1 MAFLKG
7 RIMKNYEYIF
17 FDLDG
22 TLTDP
27 AHGLLDSF
35 AYGLGK
41 MGITWKDKTELKR
54 FIGPPLYTEWQEV
67 YGFTPEESSRALDF
81 FTEYYQ
87 VYGWWDNTVYDGV
100 RKMLSVLKKRG
111 KKIILATSKPEFFA
125 RKILD
130 LFDLAQYFDFIA
142 GAIADKIRDKKWEV
156 LQYAIDSVQP
166 ESLEKCLMIGDR
178 KYDAEGAAICDVDAL
193 AVSYG
198 HGTREELETAGFVAI
213 ASSPEEVCE
222 LLT

>member
-1 MAFLKG
+1 MSY
-7 RIMKNYEYIF
+7 NYIF

-27 AHGLLDSF
+27 EHGLLESF

-41 MGITWKDKTELKR
+41 MGIKWNNKKELGR

-100 RKMLSVLKKRG
+100 PEMLAALKASG
-111 KKIILATSKPEFFA
+111 KKIILATSKPEYFA
-125 RKILD
+125 RKILK
-130 LFDLAQYFDFIA
+130 LFDLEQYFDFIA

-156 LQYAIDSVQP
+156 GTKLLKNGKFWCIVYKKRFEGRWFNGIYYFYAGSRTNR
-166 ESLEKCLMIGDR
+166 LYKTT
-178 KYDAEGAAICDVDAL
+178 Y
-193 AVSYG
+193 
-198 HGTREELETAGFVAI
+198 
-213 ASSPEEVCE
+213 
-222 LLT
+222 